1 MASVPFAEVDA
12 LAAWLGVTID
22 NEERAEAI
30 LLAASYLVQNEV
42 GASVS
47 DEWAEVPGV
56 VGTVV
61 VQVAARVWH
70 NPHGIVSESID
81 DYTRRYAN
89 EASAGAFLTQQER
102 DLLSPYRARVR
113 GLWNLS
119 TTRDDDAA
127 DQYLDVV
134 GQSEP
139 MPFLP
144 AGE

>member
-30 LLAASYLVQNEV
+30 LMAASYLVQNEV

-47 DEWAEVPGV
+47 DEWTEVPGI
-56 VGTVV
+56 VGAVV

-70 NPHGIVSESID
+70 NPQGLVSESID
-81 DYTRRYAN
+81 DYTRRYGN
-89 EASAGAFLTQQER
+89 ETPSGVFLTQQER
-102 DLLSPYRARVR
+102 DMLSPYRAKPR

-119 TTRDDDAA
+119 TTRGNDYE
-127 DQYLDVV
+127 DQYLDVD
-134 GQSEP
+134 GQDEP
-139 MPFLP
+139 MPFVL

>member
-30 LLAASYLVQNEV
+30 LMAASYLVQNEV

-47 DEWAEVPGV
+47 DEWTEVPGI
-56 VGTVV
+56 VGAVV

-70 NPHGIVSESID
+70 NPQGLVSESID
-81 DYTRRYAN
+81 DYTRRYGN
-89 EASAGAFLTQQER
+89 ETPSGVFLTQQER
-102 DLLSPYRARVR
+102 DMLSPYRAKPR

-119 TTRDDDAA
+119 TTRGNDYE
-127 DQYLDVV
+127 DQYLVVV
-134 GQSEP
+134 GQDEP
-139 MPFLP
+139 MPFLL